1 MGTQEGRCLLRR
13 EPILR
18 NVRHPVHDG
27 ELSKDRAQARLQAT
41 DDRAAILCRHT
52 VERLGNGT
60 GNGGESIAVTAD
72 GDGVADAVLEV
83 GAFEEGFDR
92 IGDRPGTGGSEVI
105 EDVVR
110 PDLVK
115 GEANLVILLN
125 VCLDLV
131 LRGSVQRKVHR
142 SRRGLSTGN
151 AIGVI
156 VRGLGGQAGQ
166 ALTLFERAGKPSHGR
181 DTHRASVATAVV
193 GLRARCFKPPAKCT
207 TITGVWI
214 TPPELLHP
222 TDRGRRQIRHVTRA
236 VRAPI
241 NDRLRHRKRHHRSQH
256 H

>member
-1 MGTQEGRCLLRR
+1 MVDGEVYAVPIGLGVVGEHTRRREVYRHDGVRLIAVLGPQARHVARITRRSPVVRKDGGGLAKTAQDAAQSGGAAERIAVRANVREDQEIVVGTQEGRCLLRR

-52 VERLGNGT
+52 VERLGDGT

-110 PDLVK
+110 PDLVE

-125 VCLDLV
+125 V
-131 LRGSVQRKVHR
+131 
-142 SRRGLSTGN
+142 
-151 AIGVI
+151 
-156 VRGLGGQAGQ
+156 
-166 ALTLFERAGKPSHGR
+166 
-181 DTHRASVATAVV
+181 
-193 GLRARCFKPPAKCT
+193 
-207 TITGVWI
+207 
-214 TPPELLHP
+214 
-222 TDRGRRQIRHVTRA
+222 
-236 VRAPI
+236 
-241 NDRLRHRKRHHRSQH
+241 
-256 H
+256 